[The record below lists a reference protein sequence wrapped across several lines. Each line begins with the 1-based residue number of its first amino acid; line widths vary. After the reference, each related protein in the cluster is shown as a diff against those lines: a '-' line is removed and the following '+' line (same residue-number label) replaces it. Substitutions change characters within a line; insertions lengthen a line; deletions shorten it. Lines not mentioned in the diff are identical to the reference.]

1 MTDATEH
8 RARYRPR
15 RRRSGNPLPFQL
27 TPRDLD
33 ILRSLARF
41 RFLNSGQITTLM
53 PGSAKNMRA
62 RLKLMF
68 EHGFLD
74 RPDCQYDTYRPGGGS
89 AEIVYALT
97 DKGARLIAD
106 SGFPEAGAH
115 ASWSQKNRSAGR
127 PFLEHTLAIADFA
140 VTLAASVRDRNDIEL
155 LDDAALLARFPA
167 HTQELPKPLRMSV
180 PVIFDGTRHMVGI
193 EPDYAFSLGFPA
205 MRQRTNYLVEID
217 RGTMPI
223 ERASLASS
231 SILRKLVAYREIW
244 RSGLHTTQ
252 LGWRNFR
259 VLTVTTEPE
268 RAKHMRECA
277 LRHLGSVDAA
287 LFWFT
292 ERSTLAS
299 SDPFAHVWCDAAGT
313 SRSISCS

>member
-1 MTDATEH
+1 MTDATDA
-8 RARYRPR
+8 RSRYRPR
-15 RRRSGNPLPFQL
+15 RRRSGNPLPFQV

-74 RPDCQYDTYRPGGGS
+74 RPECQYDTYRPGGGS
-89 AEIVYALT
+89 TEIVYALA
-97 DKGARLIAD
+97 DKGARLL
-106 SGFPEAGAH
+106 GEAGCPDVSAH

-127 PFLEHTLAIADFA
+127 PFLEHTIAIADFA
-140 VTLAASVRDRNDIEL
+140 VAIAANVRERDDIEL
-155 LDDAALLARFPA
+155 IDGAALIARFPA
-167 HTQELPKPLRMSV
+167 PTQELPKPLRISV
-180 PVIFDGTRHMVGI
+180 PVILDGTRHVIGI

-205 MRQRTNYLVEID
+205 LRQRANYLVEID

-223 ERASLASS
+223 ERASLALS
-231 SILRKLVAYREIW
+231 SILRKLIAYREIW

-252 LGWRNFR
+252 FGWRNFR
-259 VLTVTTEPE
+259 VLIVTTEAH

-277 LRHLGSVDAA
+277 LRHIGSTYAG
-287 LFWFT
+287 LFWFVD
-292 ERSTLAS
+292 RSALAAS
-299 SDPFAHVWCDAAGT
+299 GPLAHVWLDATGT
-313 SRSISCS
+313 SRSISCC